1 MTTLPRSISVIFK
14 SLLLFIV
21 GVTVSNVNAQCP
33 PPNPTANAVSINCGQ
48 TATLN
53 ASGGVNYQWFSNAA
67 GSQLV
72 GSGASFV
79 TPALTANATYYV
91 ASSVGLANGTA
102 FNFTNAAATGH
113 VGPTQAQVNAA
124 YSGTNLAGNVSVT
137 GSGFQNWTVPATGTY
152 RIVTRGALGGG
163 SGGQGAIMQ
172 GDFTLNAGEVIRILV
187 GQNGTGV
194 SPAGGGGGSF
204 VVRSPYNTT
213 GNVLIVAGGGS
224 GNGNY
229 SFNPGLTSTNGGFGG
244 GAGGSN
250 GAGGSGGTRSA
261 GGGGFLGNGA
271 NCSNSSYAGPGTS
284 FVNGGLGGVNSW
296 NCGWAGANG
305 GFGGGASAGGNCI
318 PNGGAG
324 GGFSGGGGSSNGLA
338 GGGGSVNNGT
348 NQVNQQ
354 GAHAGQGQVTIT
366 FMGQGCISALVPVN
380 VTVALP
386 SAPTANGAV
395 VNCGATAALS
405 ALGGTGTYAWFSNS
419 TGTTQ
424 VGTGANFTTPQLI
437 ANTTYYVG
445 STSAGGGGAAG
456 TVYTFTNCS
465 ATGQFGP
472 TQAQVNS
479 AYSSTNLNGLV
490 TSQSGVQ
497 LWTVPSSGTY
507 RIEGFGAQGGGN
519 NQFGRGAQIRGDFAL
534 TAGQQ
539 LKIIVGQ
546 AGGVSSSGSGG
557 GGSFVA
563 TSANVP
569 LLVAGGGG
577 GQYDGSSSLYNAHAV
592 TVNGGQPTGCTTGGA
607 GGNGGNGCNSSGA
620 AGGGGFSGNGG
631 SGTYG
636 TGGASFTNGGNGGNH
651 GSNAICVGGFGGG
664 GGTHGNTGGGGGG
677 GGYSGGAGGYHSGAD
692 GSGGGGGSYNN
703 GTSQANVGGVR
714 IGQGLVTITS
724 MSSSCVSAVVPVA
737 ITVNPPT
744 TPTANN
750 ASINCGNTATLT
762 ASNGT
767 GTYVWYSDPAGTQQ
781 VATGASFTTPALISS
796 TTYYVAT
803 TSGQAGCNANSLANI
818 LNGVNTNG
826 AAIGSSVPNGYNF
839 TMDGPSG
846 ANSNYISDGGNDMY
860 DGGNYISTN
869 LGNNINYS
877 DGVIANSAAFGA
889 GGQYFTK
896 KLTNMWVL
904 AADVVNLSSFSISG
918 NNGADGS
925 GTYNGTT
932 LSVTVGCQTYKV
944 MLKRVYSAGDPS
956 INQMVIIP
964 NNAGATHTWATNT
977 DNTQHD
983 ISGLAGTTR
992 LYYLLYAANSG
1003 GYIDDNTATS
1013 IATTFLTQ
1021 ISATTAAQAL
1031 CQSNLAPVTVTV
1043 NSNVA
1048 QPVISGT
1055 TTINCGAT
1063 STLTSSSGNNTAWY
1077 SAAAGGNLLGT
1088 GSPFTTTSLAAGT
1101 TIYAVQANMNQGSQ
1115 VFNYTGSQQTW
1126 TVPAGVTSVNV
1137 DVQGAQGGNTGYG
1150 TAGLGGRTQATIPVS
1165 PGATIIVNVGGQGN
1179 YSTGGWN
1186 GGGTPYGCG
1195 CVGGGGGASD
1205 IRIGG
1210 NTLANRTIVAGGGG
1224 GAGYY
1229 WNWTNDHGGNGGGLS
1244 GEAGKTNN
1252 AYNVSYCG
1260 QGGTQVAGGAG
1271 ANQGGPAG
1279 SLGNGGGSGYY
1290 AGSGGGG
1297 YYGGGSGYGGGGGG
1311 GGSSFANNQATGVTQ
1326 TQGFKSGNGLVT
1338 ISWNSVGCASTP
1350 VSVPITVNALAAPT
1364 ANAAVVGCGTTANL
1378 IASNGAGNSYTWY
1391 TNSNGTGAVA
1401 SGANYTTPALT
1412 LGTTYYVASVSTTPG
1427 SQSFNYTGAQQTWT
1441 VPAGVT
1447 SITVDAQGSQ
1457 GGTSS
1462 YGTGGNG
1469 GRVQATISVTPGQTV
1484 YVNVGGQGSMSV
1496 GGWNG
1501 GGVPYGCGCVAG
1513 GGGATDI
1520 RIGGVALADRKIVA
1534 GGGGGA
1540 GYYWNWTN
1548 DHGGVG
1554 GGLVGGGGYTN
1565 NSLNP
1570 TYCGQGGTQAAGG
1583 AGASQGGPA
1592 GSLGNGGGSGY
1603 YAGSGG
1609 GGYYGGGS
1617 GYGGGGGGGGSSF
1630 TDPTASA
1637 ITHTQ
1642 GFKTGNGL
1650 VTISW
1655 NTAVCASALTPV
1667 AITVNALTTPTAN
1680 NVTINCGQTTTITAS
1695 NNLGAINWYS
1705 NANGSTL
1712 LVAGASYTTPQ
1723 LSGTTTYYVGAGAGA
1738 CATAIIPVVV
1748 TVNALAS
1755 PSVANP
1761 NVNINCGQTTALSA
1775 VGGGGNTITWYSNA
1789 AGSTIAGTGSPWTTP
1804 ALTSATTYYV
1814 ASTTGMG
1821 AGTIYTFTNC
1831 SATGQFGPTQAQVN
1845 SAYTATNLASLVTSS
1860 SGIQLWTVPTTATY
1874 RIEAFGAQG
1883 GGANQFGQ
1891 GAQIRGDFQL
1901 TAGQQIKILVGQQG
1915 GVSTSGSGGGGS
1927 FVTTSANVPLLV
1939 AGGGGGQYSTSS
1951 LLHNAHAVTANNGQA
1966 TGCTSGG
1973 VGGNGGNG
1981 CNNSGAS
1988 GGGGLSSNGGSGSYG
2003 TGGLS
2008 FINGGNGGN
2017 HGSNATCVGG
2027 FGGGGGTH
2035 GSTGGGGGG
2044 GGYSGGAGGYHD
2056 NNTGSGGGGGSFNSG
2071 TNPLVAG
2078 GVRIGHG
2085 LVTITQMST
2094 PCSSNLIPVAVSVNL
2109 PASPSAAVPAVV
2121 SCGQTAVLNANGGGG
2136 NTYYWYS
2143 NANGSTQV
2151 GTGASFTTPA
2161 LSGSATYY
2169 VSSGTS
2175 QAGSQTFNYTGSV
2188 QTFTAPAAGV
2198 YTIEA
2203 WGAQGGNDPSNPN
2216 AIFGG
2221 RGGYAKGDVTL
2232 TAGQTIQVYVGQ
2244 QGSGCMNSNWRS
2256 TGGGGATDF
2265 RLTGGNW
2272 NDNAGLL
2279 SRILVAGGG
2288 GGRHGNNYE
2297 GVAYV
2302 GNDGGGSTA
2311 PNFTA
2316 NGTSVTGSTQNGGG
2330 SSNNTNVVG
2339 SFGFSNP
2346 TPYSNSCS
2354 VGGWNGGA
2362 RGSDNWANG
2371 GGGGGWW
2378 GGVSSWPTGSGG
2390 SGYAYTAASWT
2401 PAGYT
2406 PTAAVQLANTQLIA
2420 GNTVMPNP
2428 AGSTM
2433 TGRSGNGI
2441 AKITW
2446 SGSGCQSQLIP
2457 VAVSVNGPAAPVA
2470 ANAVVNCGA
2479 PTTLNASNGGGQIY
2493 TWYSDAQGTQQISTG
2508 AAYTTPSLSTT
2519 TTYYV
2524 NSGTSLAA
2532 ATTYTFSNAAAS
2544 GSFGPTQAQLNS
2556 TYNGTSL
2563 AGTVTSSNGI
2573 QLWTVP
2579 ATGVYTIDARG
2590 ARGGTY
2596 PGRNSGGN
2604 GARMVGTFN
2613 LTAGQQIKIL
2623 VGQEG
2628 YYGGGGGG
2636 SFVATSANTPLIV
2649 AGGGGGGGSACGG
2662 PIPHA
2667 GITANGGVNNAPCT
2681 GSIYQGGINGAGG
2694 NGPGTNGGPGGG
2706 FNTNGTPADGNHGTA
2721 FVNGGNGGASGTYY
2735 GGFGGG
2741 GGSTDDQG
2749 AGGGGYS
2756 GGAGDVEDGDGGA
2769 GGSFNAGT
2777 NQSNTAAYQAGNG
2790 QVIIT
2795 FMTTPCV
2802 SNLTPVTVTVNAI
2815 AAPVVA
2821 GNTAICANGV
2831 ANTTLTASG
2840 SPSGYAWYA
2849 NANGT
2854 GALGTN
2860 AAYTTPNINATTTY
2874 YVQSATPQAGS
2885 QTFNYTGA
2893 IQSFTAPVAG
2903 TYTVEVWGAQGGG
2916 GTNCYGTG
2924 GAGGYSK
2931 GNVTLTAGQVIY
2943 VGVGQAGFKSSSATA
2958 YNGGGAGNV
2967 YSPDHGYTGGGATH
2981 IATATGVLAS
2991 LSGNQNSVLVVAGG
3005 GGGATGGTCVCQY
3018 QANGGAGGGTT
3029 GVSGTCSGNDCGY
3042 RPAGSGGTQNAG
3054 GTSQSAQI
3062 AAAFGLGATASTNT
3076 GDCIQGGGGGG
3087 GWYGGGAG
3095 GHAGGGGGGGSGYVA
3110 PALTVTQVT
3119 AGNASMPNPAGGNM
3133 TGRLGD
3139 GIAKITWSGTG
3150 CVSSLTPVTVTVN
3163 ALPAAPSANAA
3174 SICTGQTATLN
3185 ASANSNWYTVPNGG
3199 ASIGQAQAYTTP
3211 SLNNTVTYYME
3222 GVNGPCVSATRTAVT
3237 VTVNPG
3243 PASNAG
3249 LSIVDAS
3256 TCGKNSVN
3264 VGGNA
3269 LAAGQVGQWT
3279 WTNNAGLQGVFSNA
3293 GQSANDVFTGQYGAT
3308 YTLQWQITN
3317 PSNGC
3322 IGTDT
3327 MVVTFNQPIDASI
3340 TGLIG
3345 TGDLLWCGLTGTDW
3359 STSTN
3364 WYQKQAAG
3372 HYIRMFG
3379 AVQPAINN
3387 EVFTVSIPNA
3397 GFCVGTNNPT
3407 LTVASN
3413 SEDVYVGPGIT
3424 WNLSNDSINIA
3435 QNLVNNGTIIASTGV
3450 VNFTGS
3456 SNSTVSGSGN
3466 TQLFDMRVNK
3476 SAGATLTLQQ
3486 PVLVTNVL
3494 SMNQGNV
3501 FTTSANLLTL
3511 GTSSAAPGSLTYN
3524 SGTIV
3529 GPFKRFFANAA
3540 SAGTAGLFPVGTA
3553 VYNRYADFSFG
3564 SGPGVDQYLTVEY
3577 LTGAPLQ
3584 GGIPLYNGL
3593 PLIASGSLI
3602 QNYSADGYWSVIP
3615 TNNNYAEPI
3624 TSVNYGV
3631 TLFAN
3636 NLTGMQSPQVC
3647 RIIKSA
3653 GSNTTGQHHV
3663 AWQACGTHTPINGAA
3678 NPQAFLITST
3688 ATQGFSWFNIGTP
3701 NSQALPVE
3709 LLSFN
3714 GDCNEGQVNLSWQTA
3729 TEHNS
3734 DYFEVEKSRDGMNW
3748 QVLTTVNAAG
3758 NSTQLLNYE
3767 ATDAHA
3773 MEGNNYYRLT
3783 QVDIDGTTKTY
3794 DVINVSCSGAA
3805 KGYFSAYP
3813 NPSTGSFQVI
3823 LNDKNL
3829 IGSGN
3834 LSVKDTK
3841 GAELLN
3847 RTIEVKPGINM
3858 FSVTDLNLAPGVY
3871 YIQIVNGERAT
3882 EVLKEVIR

>member
-1 MTTLPRSISVIFK
+1 MTTLLRSSKVLFRFGLT
-14 SLLLFIV
+14 LLAMTAMVFV
-21 GVTVSNVNAQCP
+21 FGQCP
-33 PPNPTANAVSINCGQ
+33 PPTPTANAV
-48 TATLN
+48 
-53 ASGGVNYQWFSNAA
+53 
-67 GSQLV
+67 
-72 GSGASFV
+72 
-79 TPALTANATYYV
+79 
-91 ASSVGLANGTA
+91 
-102 FNFTNAAATGH
+102 
-113 VGPTQAQVNAA
+113 
-124 YSGTNLAGNVSVT
+124 
-137 GSGFQNWTVPATGTY
+137 
-152 RIVTRGALGGG
+152 
-163 SGGQGAIMQ
+163 
-172 GDFTLNAGEVIRILV
+172 
-187 GQNGTGV
+187 
-194 SPAGGGGGSF
+194 
-204 VVRSPYNTT
+204 
-213 GNVLIVAGGGS
+213 
-224 GNGNY
+224 
-229 SFNPGLTSTNGGFGG
+229 
-244 GAGGSN
+244 
-250 GAGGSGGTRSA
+250 
-261 GGGGFLGNGA
+261 
-271 NCSNSSYAGPGTS
+271 
-284 FVNGGLGGVNSW
+284 
-296 NCGWAGANG
+296 
-305 GFGGGASAGGNCI
+305 
-318 PNGGAG
+318 
-324 GGFSGGGGSSNGLA
+324 
-338 GGGGSVNNGT
+338 
-348 NQVNQQ
+348 
-354 GAHAGQGQVTIT
+354 TI
-366 FMGQGCISALVPVN
+366 
-380 VTVALP
+380 
-386 SAPTANGAV
+386 
-395 VNCGATAALS
+395 NCGATATLS
-405 ALGGTGTYAWFSNS
+405 ATGSPNYIWYSDAAGTNM
-419 TGTTQ
+419 
-424 VGTGANFTTPQLI
+424 VGTGASYTTPALTSNTTMYLRGAAGAAQAGTQTYNINSYNQLVNVPNNCCGGTSSYYNCGGSVGFNWNDNLAAGTQIATVQIQISVGVNCHSGQALTPQLNNNNGTPFTPADHCNCCGSNNNI
-437 ANTTYYVG
+437 FTFNFQPNQYVV
-445 STSAGGGGAAG
+445 GGA
-456 TVYTFTNCS
+456 N
-465 ATGQFGP
+465 QFRIP
-472 TQAQVNS
+472 L
-479 AYSSTNLNGLV
+479 STCFGFFNGNGALNGL
-490 TSQSGVQ
+490 
-497 LWTVPSSGTY
+497 Y
-507 RIEGFGAQGGGN
+507 AR
-519 NQFGRGAQIRGDFAL
+519 
-534 TAGQQ
+534 
-539 LKIIVGQ
+539 
-546 AGGVSSSGSGG
+546 
-557 GGSFVA
+557 
-563 TSANVP
+563 
-569 LLVAGGGG
+569 
-577 GQYDGSSSLYNAHAV
+577 V
-592 TVNGGQPTGCTTGGA
+592 TVTYQNIPCTST
-607 GGNGGNGCNSSGA
+607 
-620 AGGGGFSGNGG
+620 
-631 SGTYG
+631 
-636 TGGASFTNGGNGGNH
+636 
-651 GSNAICVGGFGGG
+651 V
-664 GGTHGNTGGGGGG
+664 
-677 GGYSGGAGGYHSGAD
+677 
-692 GSGGGGGSYNN
+692 
-703 GTSQANVGGVR
+703 V
-714 IGQGLVTITS
+714 
-724 MSSSCVSAVVPVA
+724 AVP
-737 ITVNPPT
+737 ITVNPLPS
-744 TPTANN
+744 PTANPVT
-750 ASINCGNTATLT
+750 INCGNTATLT
-762 ASNGT
+762 ASGSA
-767 GTYVWYSDPAGTQQ
+767 GTYVWYSDAAATQQ
-781 VATGASFTTPALISS
+781 VGTGASFTTPALVAG
-796 TTYYVAT
+796 TTYYVRT
-803 TSGQAGCNANSLANI
+803 TSGQAGCTTASLANVLSS
-818 LNGVNTNG
+818 LNANAGVISAT
-826 AAIGSSVPNGYNF
+826 VPNGYNF
-839 TMDGPSG
+839 TMDGPNG
-846 ANSNYISDGGNDMY
+846 LNSTYISDGGNDMY
-860 DGGNYISTN
+860 DGGNYIGTN
-869 LGNNINYS
+869 LGNNLTYS
-877 DGVIANSAAFGA
+877 DNAIIASNLFGA
-889 GGQYFTK
+889 GGQFFTRK
-896 KLTNMWVL
+896 INNMWVL
-904 AADVVNLSSFSISG
+904 AADVNNISSFHITG
-918 NNGADGS
+918 NNGADGG
-925 GTYNGTT
+925 GTLNGTI
-932 LSVTVGCQTYKV
+932 LNITVGCQQYRV
-944 MLKRVYSAGDPS
+944 LLKRVYSAGDPS
-956 INQMVIIP
+956 INQMVILP
-964 NNAGATHTWATNT
+964 GNANANHSWPGST

-983 ISGLAGTTR
+983 ITGLAGTTR
-992 LYYLLYAANSG
+992 LYYLLYAASSG
-1003 GYIDDNTATS
+1003 GYIDDNTATN

-1021 ISATTAAQAL
+1021 VAATAAGQGACL
-1031 CQSNLAPVTVTV
+1031 SNVVAVPVTV
-1043 NSNVA
+1043 NSNIS
-1048 QPVISGT
+1048 QPVITGT
-1055 TTINCGAT
+1055 TAINCGGST
-1063 STLTSSSGNNTAWY
+1063 TLTSSSGNNTAWY

-1088 GSPFTTTSLAAGT
+1088 GSTYTTGSLAAAT

-1115 VFNYTGSQQTW
+1115 VFNYTGAQQTW
-1126 TVPAGVTSVNV
+1126 TVPAGVNSVNV
-1137 DVQGAQGGNTGYG
+1137 DVQGGQGGNTSWG
-1150 TAGLGGRTQATIPVS
+1150 TAGLGGRVQATIPVT
-1165 PGATIIVNVGGQGN
+1165 PGSTIIINVGGQGTT
-1179 YSTGGWN
+1179 SVGGFN

-1210 NTLANRTIVAGGGG
+1210 NALANRAIVAGGGG

-1229 WNWTNDHGGNGGGLS
+1229 WNWTNDHGGNGGGLT

-1252 AYNVSYCG
+1252 NYN
-1260 QGGTQVAGGAG
+1260 A
-1271 ANQGGPAG
+1271 
-1279 SLGNGGGSGYY
+1279 
-1290 AGSGGGG
+1290 
-1297 YYGGGSGYGGGGGG
+1297 
-1311 GGSSFANNQATGVTQ
+1311 
-1326 TQGFKSGNGLVT
+1326 
-1338 ISWNSVGCASTP
+1338 
-1350 VSVPITVNALAAPT
+1350 
-1364 ANAAVVGCGTTANL
+1364 
-1378 IASNGAGNSYTWY
+1378 
-1391 TNSNGTGAVA
+1391 
-1401 SGANYTTPALT
+1401 
-1412 LGTTYYVASVSTTPG
+1412 
-1427 SQSFNYTGAQQTWT
+1427 
-1441 VPAGVT
+1441 
-1447 SITVDAQGSQ
+1447 
-1457 GGTSS
+1457 
-1462 YGTGGNG
+1462 
-1469 GRVQATISVTPGQTV
+1469 
-1484 YVNVGGQGSMSV
+1484 
-1496 GGWNG
+1496 
-1501 GGVPYGCGCVAG
+1501 
-1513 GGGATDI
+1513 
-1520 RIGGVALADRKIVA
+1520 
-1534 GGGGGA
+1534 
-1540 GYYWNWTN
+1540 
-1548 DHGGVG
+1548 
-1554 GGLVGGGGYTN
+1554 
-1565 NSLNP
+1565 

-1583 AGASQGGPA
+1583 AGASGWGAPA
-1592 GSLGNGGGSGY
+1592 GSLGTGGGSAY
-1603 YAGSGG
+1603 YGASGG

-1617 GYGGGGGGGGSSF
+1617 GYYGGGAGGGSSY
-1630 TDPTASA
+1630 TNNQATGV
-1637 ITHTQ
+1637 THTQ
-1642 GFKTGNGL
+1642 GFKTGNGI

-1655 NTAVCASALTPV
+1655 NSVGCASQPV
-1667 AITVNALTTPTAN
+1667 AVPITVNALVAASAANATIGCGTTAALTAAGGGGNTYTWYSNANGTGQLATGANFTTPSLSANTTYYVASTSGLAAGTAFNFSNAAATGRTGPTQAQVNSAYSGTNLAGAVTIATQGIQEWIVPQTGLYRILVNGAQGGGNGGLGARMQGDFNLTQGQKLFIAVGQQGLGAQDGQACGGGGGSFVATGNATYTTATAVIVAGGGGGASPQQGLPGLITTNGGQGEGCQVGGVNGNGGASAQNCGDGTGGAGGFLTDGQSTGSYGNQRGYGFISGAALGGTSQSGAREGGFGGGAGTHSNNTGGGPGGGYSGGSAPVHGSNYEGGGGGSFNNGANPVNTQGIQSGHGNVVITPLTSPCVSPLTPVTVTVNALTAPTAN
-1680 NVTINCGQTTTITAS
+1680 NVTINCGQTATITAS

-1723 LSGTTTYYVGAGAGA
+1723 LSATTTYYVGAGAGA
-1738 CATAIIPVVV
+1738 CATAINPVVV

-1761 NVNINCGQTTALSA
+1761 NVTINCGQTAALA
-1775 VGGGGNTITWYSNA
+1775 AAGGGGNTITWFSNA
-1789 AGSTIAGTGSPWTTP
+1789 AGSTVAGTGSPWTTP
-1804 ALTSATTYYV
+1804 ALSTATTYYV

-1821 AGTIYTFTNC
+1821 AGTTYTFTNC

-1845 SAYTATNLASLVTSS
+1845 SAYTATNLANNVTSQN
-1860 SGIQLWTVPTTATY
+1860 GIQLWTVPATATY

-1883 GGANQFGQ
+1883 GGANQFGR

-1915 GVSTSGSGGGGS
+1915 GVSNSGSGGGGS

-1951 LLHNAHAVTANNGQA
+1951 LLHNADAVTANNGQA

-1973 VGGNGGNG
+1973 AGGNGGNG

-1988 GGGGLSSNGGSGSYG
+1988 GGGGLSSNGGTGSYG
-2003 TGGLS
+2003 TGGQS

-2017 HGSNATCVGG
+2017 HGSNASCVGG

-2035 GSTGGGGGG
+2035 GNTGGGGGG

-2056 NNTGSGGGGGSFNSG
+2056 NNTGSGGGGGSYNNG
-2071 TNPLVAG
+2071 TNQVNAG
-2078 GVRIGHG
+2078 GVRTGHG

-2094 PCSSNLIPVAVSVNL
+2094 PCASALTPVVVNVNL
-2109 PASPSAAVPAVV
+2109 PASPSAAVPAAVN
-2121 SCGQTAVLNANGGGG
+2121 CGQTAVLNANGGGG

-2161 LSGSATYY
+2161 LSGSTTYY

-2188 QTFTAPAAGV
+2188 QTFTAPATGV
-2198 YTIEA
+2198 YTLEA

-2330 SSNNTNVVG
+2330 SSNNTNVAG

-2346 TPYSNSCS
+2346 TPYSNTCS
-2354 VGGWNGGA
+2354 AGGWNGGA

-2406 PTAAVQLANTQLIA
+2406 PTAAFQLANTQLIA

-2428 AGSTM
+2428 AGATM

-2446 SGSGCQSQLIP
+2446 SGSGCQSQLVP
-2457 VAVSVNGPAAPVA
+2457 VAVTVNGPAAPNA
-2470 ANAVVNCGA
+2470 ANVTINCGQTA
-2479 PTTLNASNGGGQIY
+2479 ALTANGGG
-2493 TWYSDAQGTQQISTG
+2493 GQQTLWFSNSNFTG
-2508 AAYTTPSLSTT
+2508 QLATGNAYTTPVLSAN

-2524 NSGTSLAA
+2524 VSGNNPNGGTV
-2532 ATTYTFSNAAAS
+2532 YTFTNANQTGAS
-2544 GSFGPTQAQLNS
+2544 GPTQAQLNAA
-2556 TYNGTSL
+2556 YAGTSL
-2563 AGTVTSSNGI
+2563 AGTVTSQNGI

-2579 ATGVYTIDARG
+2579 TTGQYIIDARG
-2590 ARGGTY
+2590 ARGGSY
-2596 PGRNSGGN
+2596 PGRNTGGN

-2636 SFVATSANTPLIV
+2636 TFVATSANVPLIV

-2667 GITANGGVNNAPCT
+2667 GVGTNGGNSNSPCT
-2681 GSIYQGGINGAGG
+2681 GQIYQGGTNGAGG
-2694 NGPGTNGGPGGG
+2694 NGPGGNGGPGGG
-2706 FNTNGTPADGNHGTA
+2706 FNTNGTPGDGNAGQA
-2721 FVNGGNGGASGTYY
+2721 FVNGGLGSAVGWY

-2741 GGSTDDQG
+2741 GGTTDDQG

-2769 GGSFNAGT
+2769 GGSFNAGSNQT
-2777 NQSNTAAYQAGNG
+2777 NTPSFQAGMG
-2790 QVIIT
+2790 QVTIT
-2795 FMTTPCV
+2795 ALTTPCF
-2802 SNLTPVTVTVNAI
+2802 STATPVTVTVNALAAPTASANAATISCGQTSVITASGGNNYTWYSDPAGTTQVATGATFTTPLLANSTTYYVQNNSGSANVTRTFTPAGATGNTGPTQAQVNAAYAGTPLANQVTITTQGIQEWTVPTTGTYTITAAGAKGGNANNAVGGSGRSITITTNLTQGHVIRVLVGQEGGNLTFTTGWAGGGGGGSFVVNQTTNQLILAAAGGGGAAQGSASYPYTLNGGNASAHNVVNGSNGTNSAGSWCSVGNGGANGAGGTGGGGAGGAGWNSNGTVGSYGGGGGQMFNSGGLGGVNQTYCGNWNSSTNGGFGGGGGAGMCTNYEATGGGGGGYSGGGGGACRVGAGGGGGCFFTGNFVSETLNNGMGVVTITGSGGAAICTSTLTPVAITVNAI
-2815 AAPVVA
+2815 AAPAVA
-2821 GNTAICANGV
+2821 GNTALCANGS

-2840 SPSGYAWYA
+2840 SQNGYAWYA

-2860 AAYTTPNINATTTY
+2860 AAYTTPNLNATTTY
-2874 YVQSATPQAGS
+2874 YVQSTTPQGGS
-2885 QTFNYTGA
+2885 QTFNYTGG
-2893 IQSFTAPVAG
+2893 IQTFTAPVNG
-2903 TYTVEVWGAQGGG
+2903 TYTLEVWGAQGGG
-2916 GTNCYGTG
+2916 GANCFGTG

-2931 GNVTLTAGQVIY
+2931 GNVTLTAGQVIHI
-2943 VGVGQAGFKSSSATA
+2943 GVGQAGFKSSSSTA
-2958 YNGGGAGNV
+2958 YNGGGAGN
-2967 YSPDHGYTGGGATH
+2967 PGDPGYTGGGATH
-2981 IATATGVLAS
+2981 MATAGGVLAS

-3005 GGGATGGTCVCQY
+3005 GGGAAGGTCVCQY
-3018 QANGGAGGGTT
+3018 QGNGGAGGGTT

-3062 AAAFGLGATASTNT
+3062 AAAFGLGATSSTNG

-3110 PALTVTQVT
+3110 PSLTVTQVT

-3163 ALPAAPSANAA
+3163 AIPAAPSANAA

-3185 ASANSNWYTVPNGG
+3185 ASANANWYTVPNGG

-3222 GVNGPCVSATRTAVT
+3222 GVNGPCVSATRTPVT
-3237 VTVNPG
+3237 VTVNAG
-3243 PASNAG
+3243 PATNAG
-3249 LSIVDAS
+3249 ASIVDAS
-3256 TCGKNSVN
+3256 TCGKNTVN

-3269 LAAGQVGQWT
+3269 LAAGQAGQWT

-3317 PSNGC
+3317 QSNGC
-3322 IGTDT
+3322 VGTDT
-3327 MVVTFNQPIDASI
+3327 MVVTFNQPSDASI
-3340 TGLIG
+3340 AGLI
-3345 TGDLLWCGLTGTDW
+3345 TTNDLLWCGLTGTNW

-3372 HYIRMFG
+3372 HYIRMSG

-3387 EVFTVSIPNA
+3387 EVFSVSIANA

-3407 LTVASN
+3407 LTVVSN

-3435 QNLVNNGTIIASTGV
+3435 ENLVNNGTIIASTGV

-3456 SNSTVSGSGN
+3456 NNSTISGSGT

-3476 SAGATLTLQQ
+3476 SAGATLTLQH
-3486 PVLVTNVL
+3486 PVLVTNTL
-3494 SMNQGNV
+3494 TMNQGNV

-3511 GTSSAAPGSLTYN
+3511 GTSSAAPGSLSYN

-3529 GPFKRFFANAA
+3529 GPFKRYFANAA

-3577 LTGAPLQ
+3577 ITGAPLQ
-3584 GGIPLYNGL
+3584 GGVPLYNGL

-3615 TNNNYAEPI
+3615 TNNNYAAPI

-3653 GSNTTGQHHV
+3653 GSNTAAQHHV

-3767 ATDAHA
+3767 ATDANA

-3829 IGSGN
+3829 VGSGN

-3841 GAELLN
+3841 GAAILN

>member
-1 MTTLPRSISVIFK
+1 
-14 SLLLFIV
+14 
-21 GVTVSNVNAQCP
+21 
-33 PPNPTANAVSINCGQ
+33 
-48 TATLN
+48 LN
-53 ASGGVNYQWFSNAA
+53 ASAPGGLIQWYDAAAA
-67 GSQLV
+67 GNLLQT
-72 GSGASFV
+72 GASFT
-79 TPALTANATYYV
+79 TPALTSNTSYWVQNQYI
-91 ASSVGLANGTA
+91 SVGGNQSAT
-102 FNFTNAAATGH
+102 FNFTGGMQT
-113 VGPTQAQVNAA
+113 
-124 YSGTNLAGNVSVT
+124 
-137 GSGFQNWTVPATGTY
+137 WTVPAN
-152 RIVTRGALGGG
+152 VTSITVDARGAQGGSYSFGNGGNGGRVVATIPVVPGQTISVFVGGSPGWANMNAGYNGGG
-163 SGGQGAIMQ
+163 AGYNWGNWWYNGLAGGGAT
-172 GDFTLNAGEVIRILV
+172 DIRIGGAALGDRKV
-187 GQNGTGV
+187 V
-194 SPAGGGGGSF
+194 AGGGGGSG
-204 VVRSPYNTT
+204 PYYYGYCYSNHGGAGGATT
-213 GNVLIVAGGGS
+213 GQNGFRCGSYSPSYCGQGGTQAAGGAGASGYPAGSLGNGGGS
-224 GNGNY
+224 GY
-229 SFNPGLTSTNGGFGG
+229 MGGGGGGGYYGG
-244 GAGGSN
+244 GAG
-250 GAGGSGGTRSA
+250 
-261 GGGGFLGNGA
+261 
-271 NCSNSSYAGPGTS
+271 YY
-284 FVNGGLGGVNSW
+284 
-296 NCGWAGANG
+296 
-305 GFGGGASAGGNCI
+305 
-318 PNGGAG
+318 
-324 GGFSGGGGSSNGLA
+324 SGGGG
-338 GGGGSVNNGT
+338 GGSNYAIPQAT
-348 NQVNQQ
+348 NVSHTQ
-354 GAHAGQGQVTIT
+354 GFQAGNGQVTIT
-366 FMGQGCISALVPVN
+366 YQTVNVVCTSARTQVN
-380 VTVALP
+380 VTVTMPA
-386 SAPTANGAV
+386 APTANAAV
-395 VNCGATAALS
+395 VNCGATAALTAS
-405 ALGGTGTYAWFSNS
+405 GGTGTYAWFSNAA
-419 TGTTQ
+419 GTTQ
-424 VGTGANFTTPQLI
+424 VGTGASFTTPQLT
-437 ANTTYYVG
+437 ANTTYYVA
-445 STSAGGGGAAG
+445 STAAGGGGAG

-490 TSQSGVQ
+490 TSSSGIQ
-497 LWTVPSSGTY
+497 LWTVPASGTY
-507 RIEGFGAQGGGN
+507 RIEAFGAQGGGN

-539 LKIIVGQ
+539 LKILVGQ
-546 AGGVSSSGSGG
+546 QGGFSSSGSGG
-557 GGSFVA
+557 GGSFVT

-569 LLVAGGGG
+569 LVVAGGGG
-577 GQYDGSSSLYNAHAV
+577 GQYDGSSALYNAHAV

-620 AGGGGFSGNGG
+620 SGGGGLSSNGG
-631 SGTYG
+631 SGSYG
-636 TGGASFTNGGNGGNH
+636 TGGASFTNGGNGGTH
-651 GSNAICVGGFGGG
+651 GSNAICVGGVGGG

-677 GGYSGGAGGYHSGAD
+677 GGYSGGAGGYHSGST

-703 GTSQANVGGVR
+703 GTNQANVGGVR

-750 ASINCGNTATLT
+750 VSINCGNTATLT

-767 GTYVWYSDPAGTQQ
+767 GTYVWYSDAAGTQQ
-781 VATGASFTTPALISS
+781 VATGASFTTPALVSS
-796 TTYYVAT
+796 TTYYVG
-803 TSGQAGCNANSLANI
+803 TSAGQAGCNANSLANI

-839 TMDGPSG
+839 TMDGPNG

-904 AADVVNLSSFSISG
+904 AADVNNLSSFSISG
-918 NNGADGS
+918 NNGADGG

-932 LSVTVGCQTYKV
+932 LTVTVGCQTYKV

-992 LYYLLYAANSG
+992 LYYLLYAASSG
-1003 GYIDDNTATS
+1003 GYIDDNAATS

-1031 CQSNLAPVTVTV
+1031 CQSNLAPVLVTV

-1048 QPVISGT
+1048 QPVVSGT

-1077 SAAAGGNLLGT
+1077 TAAAGGNLLGT
-1088 GSPFTTTSLAAGT
+1088 GSPFTTTSLTAGT
-1101 TIYAVQANMNQGSQ
+1101 TVYAVQANLNQGSQ
-1115 VFNYTGSQQTW
+1115 TFNFTGSQQTW

-1150 TAGLGGRTQATIPVS
+1150 TAGLGGRTQATIPVT
-1165 PGATIIVNVGGQGN
+1165 PGATVFINVGGQGN

-1210 NTLANRTIVAGGGG
+1210 NALANRAIVAGGGG

-1229 WNWTNDHGGNGGGLS
+1229 WNWTNDHGGNGGGLT

-1252 AYNVSYCG
+1252 AYNVTYCG
-1260 QGGTQVAGGAG
+1260 QGGTQAAGGAG

-1279 SLGNGGGSGYY
+1279 SLGNGGGAGYY

-1350 VSVPITVNALAAPT
+1350 VAVQITVNALAAPT
-1364 ANAAVVGCGTTANL
+1364 ANAAVVGCGTAASLTAT
-1378 IASNGAGNSYTWY
+1378 NGAGNSYTWY
-1391 TNSNGTGAVA
+1391 TNSNGTGAVG

-1412 LGTTYYVASVSTTPG
+1412 SGTTYYVSSVSTTPG
-1427 SQSFNYTGAQQTWT
+1427 SQSFNFTGAQQTWT

-1447 SITVDAQGSQ
+1447 SITVDAQGAQ

-1469 GRVQATISVTPGQTV
+1469 GRVQATISVSPGQTV

-1554 GGLVGGGGYTN
+1554 GGLVGGGGFTN

-1583 AGASQGGPA
+1583 AGAAQGGPA
-1592 GSLGNGGGSGY
+1592 GTLGNGGGSAY
-1603 YAGSGG
+1603 YGGSGG

-1617 GYGGGGGGGGSSF
+1617 GYNGGGGGGGSSF

-1655 NTAVCASALTPV
+1655 NSAVCVSSLTPV
-1667 AITVNALTTPTAN
+1667 AVTVNPLTAPVAN
-1680 NVTINCGQTTTITAS
+1680 NVTINCGQTAALTAS
-1695 NNLGAINWYS
+1695 NNLGAIVWYTT
-1705 NANGSTL
+1705 AAGTTQL
-1712 LVAGASYTTPQ
+1712 GTGASYTTPQ
-1723 LSGTTTYYVGAGAGA
+1723 LSSTTTYYVGAGTGA
-1738 CATAIIPVVV
+1738 CATAINPVTV
-1748 TVNALAS
+1748 TVNALAN
-1755 PSVANP
+1755 PSVNAN
-1761 NVNINCGQTTALSA
+1761 VAVNCGQTAVLTASN
-1775 VGGGGNTITWYSNA
+1775 GGGATYTWYTNA
-1789 AGSTIAGTGSPWTTP
+1789 AGSTVAGSGASFTTP
-1804 ALTSATTYYV
+1804 VLNANTTYYV
-1814 ASTTGMG
+1814 ASTTGVG
-1821 AGTIYTFTNC
+1821 GGNVYTFTNC

-1845 SAYTATNLASLVTSS
+1845 AAYTATSLAGLVTSS
-1860 SGIQLWTVPTTATY
+1860 SGIQLWTVPTTGTY

-1883 GGANQFGQ
+1883 GGNNQFGR
-1891 GAQIRGDFQL
+1891 GSQIRGDFAL
-1901 TAGQQIKILVGQQG
+1901 TAGQQLKIIVGQQG
-1915 GVSTSGSGGGGS
+1915 GLTGSGSGSGGGGS
-1927 FVTTSANVPLLV
+1927 FVATSANVPLLV
-1939 AGGGGGQYSTSS
+1939 AGGGGGQYDGSS
-1951 LLHNAHAVTANNGQA
+1951 ALFNAHSVTTNNGQA

-1973 VGGNGGNG
+1973 VGGAGGSG

-1988 GGGGLSSNGGSGSYG
+1988 GGGGFNTNGTNGTYG
-2003 TGGLS
+2003 TGGLA
-2008 FINGGNGGN
+2008 FVNGSNGGN
-2017 HGSNATCVGG
+2017 HGSNAVCVGG

-2044 GGYSGGAGGYHD
+2044 GGYSGGAGGYHSGND
-2056 NNTGSGGGGGSFNSG
+2056 GSGGGGGSYNNG
-2071 TNPLVAG
+2071 TNQVNTG
-2078 GVRIGHG
+2078 GVRTGHG
-2085 LVTITQMST
+2085 QVIITSLTT
-2094 PCSSNLIPVAVSVNL
+2094 PCSSNLIPVAVAVNPLTAPTAAASVATVN
-2109 PASPSAAVPAVV
+2109 
-2121 SCGQTAVLNANGGGG
+2121 CGQTSVLTAQGGSG
-2136 NTYYWYS
+2136 NTYTWYS
-2143 NANGSTQV
+2143 NANGTTQVATGASFTTPALSGNTTYYVASTTPQGGSQTFNYTGGVQTFTAPATGVYTLDVYGARGGNITSYYVTSGGLGGRAQGTINLTAGQVVNIYVGGQGQDRQGNHPYGGCTLTAGGWNGGGANRSAGNGSPGGGASDIRVGGNALANRVIVAGGGGGCGWVYAAGGAGGGLTGGAGTSHATSGGTQAAGGAVGSSSGSCGQSAGTLGQGGDGSGSSAGGGGGGGGYYGGGGGGYDQGGGGGSSYIGGVNNGSTTAGVRNGDGQIIITWSGAGCVSPLVPVAIAVNPLTAPTVSASAAAVNCGQTSVLTAQGGNGTFTWYSNAAGTTQV

-2161 LSGSATYY
+2161 LSTSTTYY
-2169 VSSGTS
+2169 VASTAAPSCSSVLVPMAIAVNGPAAPVAANATVNCGNPTTLTASNGGGVAYTWFTDLLGTQQIGTGATYTTPSLSSTTTYYVNSGTAMAPAATYTFTNANATGS
-2175 QAGSQTFNYTGSV
+2175 FGPTQAQLNSAYNGTNLAGSVTSSNGIQLWTVPQTGVYTIDARGARGGTYPGRISGGNGAQMVGTFNLTAGQQIKILVGQEGYYGGGGGGSFVATSANVPLIVAGGGGGGGSACGGNPPHAGTATNGGNNYNICGYGSYNGGINGAGGNGPGSNGGPGGGFNTNGTPGDGNAGIAFVNGGNGGASGSYYGGFGGGGGSTDDQGAGGGGYSGGAGDSEDGNGGAGGSYNAGTNQSNTAAFQAGHGQVIITRMSSPCVSVVTPVTVTVNAIAAPVVAGNTTLCANGAANTTLTASGSPSGYTWWTNANGTGQLGTNAAYTTPNINATTTYYVQSVTPQGGAQTYNYTGSV
-2188 QTFTAPAAGV
+2188 QTFTAPTNGT
-2198 YTIEA
+2198 YTLEA

-2221 RGGYAKGDVTL
+2221 RGGYAKGDVYL

-2244 QGSGCMNSNWRS
+2244 QGSGCLNSSWRS

-2302 GNDGGGSTA
+2302 GNDGGGTTA

-2316 NGTSVTGSTQNGGG
+2316 NGVNVVGSTQNGGG
-2330 SSNNTNVVG
+2330 SSNNTNVAG

-2346 TPYSNSCS
+2346 TPYSNTCS
-2354 VGGWNGGA
+2354 AGGWNGGA

-2371 GGGGGWW
+2371 GGGGGWY

-2401 PAGYT
+2401 PGGYT
-2406 PTAAVQLANTQLIA
+2406 PTAAYQLSNTQLIA
-2420 GNTVMPNP
+2420 GN
-2428 AGSTM
+2428 S
-2433 TGRSGNGI
+2433 
-2441 AKITW
+2441 
-2446 SGSGCQSQLIP
+2446 
-2457 VAVSVNGPAAPVA
+2457 
-2470 ANAVVNCGA
+2470 
-2479 PTTLNASNGGGQIY
+2479 
-2493 TWYSDAQGTQQISTG
+2493 
-2508 AAYTTPSLSTT
+2508 
-2519 TTYYV
+2519 
-2524 NSGTSLAA
+2524 
-2532 ATTYTFSNAAAS
+2532 
-2544 GSFGPTQAQLNS
+2544 
-2556 TYNGTSL
+2556 
-2563 AGTVTSSNGI
+2563 
-2573 QLWTVP
+2573 
-2579 ATGVYTIDARG
+2579 
-2590 ARGGTY
+2590 
-2596 PGRNSGGN
+2596 
-2604 GARMVGTFN
+2604 
-2613 LTAGQQIKIL
+2613 
-2623 VGQEG
+2623 
-2628 YYGGGGGG
+2628 
-2636 SFVATSANTPLIV
+2636 
-2649 AGGGGGGGSACGG
+2649 
-2662 PIPHA
+2662 
-2667 GITANGGVNNAPCT
+2667 
-2681 GSIYQGGINGAGG
+2681 
-2694 NGPGTNGGPGGG
+2694 
-2706 FNTNGTPADGNHGTA
+2706 
-2721 FVNGGNGGASGTYY
+2721 
-2735 GGFGGG
+2735 
-2741 GGSTDDQG
+2741 
-2749 AGGGGYS
+2749 
-2756 GGAGDVEDGDGGA
+2756 
-2769 GGSFNAGT
+2769 
-2777 NQSNTAAYQAGNG
+2777 
-2790 QVIIT
+2790 
-2795 FMTTPCV
+2795 
-2802 SNLTPVTVTVNAI
+2802 
-2815 AAPVVA
+2815 
-2821 GNTAICANGV
+2821 
-2831 ANTTLTASG
+2831 
-2840 SPSGYAWYA
+2840 
-2849 NANGT
+2849 
-2854 GALGTN
+2854 
-2860 AAYTTPNINATTTY
+2860 
-2874 YVQSATPQAGS
+2874 
-2885 QTFNYTGA
+2885 
-2893 IQSFTAPVAG
+2893 
-2903 TYTVEVWGAQGGG
+2903 
-2916 GTNCYGTG
+2916 
-2924 GAGGYSK
+2924 
-2931 GNVTLTAGQVIY
+2931 
-2943 VGVGQAGFKSSSATA
+2943 
-2958 YNGGGAGNV
+2958 
-2967 YSPDHGYTGGGATH
+2967 
-2981 IATATGVLAS
+2981 
-2991 LSGNQNSVLVVAGG
+2991 
-3005 GGGATGGTCVCQY
+3005 
-3018 QANGGAGGGTT
+3018 
-3029 GVSGTCSGNDCGY
+3029 
-3042 RPAGSGGTQNAG
+3042 
-3054 GTSQSAQI
+3054 
-3062 AAAFGLGATASTNT
+3062 
-3076 GDCIQGGGGGG
+3076 
-3087 GWYGGGAG
+3087 
-3095 GHAGGGGGGGSGYVA
+3095 
-3110 PALTVTQVT
+3110 
-3119 AGNASMPNPAGGNM
+3119 SMPNPTGGNM
-3133 TGRLGD
+3133 TGRAGN

-3150 CVSSLTPVTVTVN
+3150 CVSSVTPVTVTVN

-3174 SICTGQTATLN
+3174 AICTGQTATLN
-3185 ASANSNWYTVPNGG
+3185 ASANANWYTVPNGG

-3222 GVNGPCVSATRTAVT
+3222 GVNGPCVSATRTPVT

-3249 LSIVDAS
+3249 TSIVDAS
-3256 TCGKNSVN
+3256 TCGKNTVN

-3269 LAAGQVGQWT
+3269 LAAGQSGQWSVLSAA
-3279 WTNNAGLQGVFSNA
+3279 NNAGIPGTFSMA
-3293 GQSANDVFTGQYGAT
+3293 TSANDVFTGHYGAT
-3308 YTLQWQITN
+3308 YVLQWQITN
-3317 PSNGC
+3317 QSNGC
-3322 IGTDT
+3322 VGTDT
-3327 MVVTFNQPIDASI
+3327 MVVTFNQPSDASI

-3372 HYIRMFG
+3372 YYIRMSG

-3387 EVFTVSIPNA
+3387 EVFTVSIANA
-3397 GFCVGTNNPT
+3397 GFCVGTNNPS

-3435 QNLVNNGTIIASTGV
+3435 ENLVNNGTIIASTGV

-3456 SNSTVSGSGN
+3456 NNSTISGSGT

-3476 SAGATLTLQQ
+3476 SAGATLTLQH
-3486 PVLVTNVL
+3486 PVLVTNSL
-3494 SMNQGNV
+3494 TMNQGNV

-3511 GTSSAAPGSLTYN
+3511 GSSSAAPGSLSYN

-3529 GPFKRFFANAA
+3529 GPFKRYFANAA

-3553 VYNRYADFSFG
+3553 TYNRYADFNFG

-3577 LTGAPLQ
+3577 ITGAPLQ
-3584 GGIPLYNGL
+3584 GGVPLYNGL
-3593 PLIASGSLI
+3593 PLTASGSLI

-3615 TNNNYAEPI
+3615 TNNNYAAPI

-3653 GSNTTGQHHV
+3653 GSNNAGQHHV
-3663 AWQACGTHTPINGAA
+3663 AWQACGTHTAINGAA

-3714 GDCNEGQVNLSWQTA
+3714 GECNEGQVNVSWQTA

-3758 NSTQLLNYE
+3758 NSTQLLNYD
-3767 ATDAHA
+3767 AVDAHA

-3783 QVDIDGTTKTY
+3783 QVDIDGTTKIY
-3794 DVINVSCSGAA
+3794 DVINVSCSGSA

-3829 IGSGN
+3829 VGSGI

-3841 GAELLN
+3841 GAAILN
-3847 RTIEVKPGINM
+3847 RTIDVKPGINM